1 LEEFSRRYLQ
11 PTDRVALEATTNTWA
26 VVNVLK
32 PFVAEVVVSN
42 PLKTKAIAEAK
53 IKTDKVDAEVLAQ
66 LLRCDFLPRVW
77 EPSSATQQLR
87 RATARRTQLVVD
99 KTAIKNRI
107 HAVLH
112 QRLINCPFTD
122 LFCGQGRQWLQAL
135 LLDTE
140 GRAIIDSDLRMLA
153 VVEAEI
159 ERQDQVLATHA
170 YDEPQV
176 KLLMT
181 LPGVSLV
188 VAQTLWAVLGEVE
201 RFRDADHAASYLGLV
216 PSTHQSGRHCYHG
229 PITKAGH
236 RHARSLLVQAAQNL
250 TDHPGPLGAFFR
262 RVAKRRGHNVAVV
275 ATARKLVVIAWHMLK
290 ANEPYR
296 YARPQAVEYKL
307 EHLRV
312 KATGEKRKLGVAKGT
327 PRSPTYGSGQR
338 RQRVR
343 SLSQVGE
350 RAALPLPKTVEQ
362 LPAGELRM
370 LEHSDTLQFAR
381 ETQHEQLIVRQVKT
395 KKEKEKVHSSPIVT

>member
-1 LEEFSRRYLQ
+1 
-11 PTDRVALEATTNTWA
+11 
-26 VVNVLK
+26 
-32 PFVAEVVVSN
+32 
-42 PLKTKAIAEAK
+42 
-53 IKTDKVDAEVLAQ
+53 
-66 LLRCDFLPRVW
+66 LPRVW
-77 EPSSATQQLR
+77 EPSVRTQQLR
-87 RATARRTQLVVD
+87 RTTARRAQLVMD

-112 QRLINCPFTD
+112 QRLITCPFAD
-122 LFCGQGRQWLQAL
+122 LFCREGRQWLQTL
-135 LLDTE
+135 PLDTE
-140 GRAIIDSDLRMLA
+140 DRVAIDSGLRVLE
-153 VVEAEI
+153 VVETEI
-159 ERQDQVLATHA
+159 EQQEQVLATHA

-201 RFRDADHAASYLGLV
+201 RFRDAAHAASYLGLV
-216 PSTHQSGRHCYHG
+216 PSTRQSGRHCYHG
-229 PITKAGH
+229 SITKQGH
-236 RHARSLLVQAAQNL
+236 RHARSLLVQAAQSV

-327 PRSPTYGSGQR
+327 PRSTTYGSGQR

-343 SLSQVGE
+343 ALGQVCE

-362 LPAGELRM
+362 VPAGERRM
-370 LEHSDTLQFAR
+370 LEHSDTLQFVQ
-381 ETQHEQLIVRQVKT
+381 EIQQEKLIMRQVKT
-395 KKEKEKVHSSPIVT
+395 RKEKEKVRA